1 MLPKN
6 KIITK
11 NEKNNKKT
19 ELDDILEN
27 IIEVNSNDGKTIK
40 RRNSFTGKNI
50 FQKRK
55 KEKEIE
61 KNKKIYDNME
71 KKENEEQIN
80 ILEDDK
86 NSFSSLK
93 HEIEEDDKNNENGI
107 HILSNKKNIEISK
120 ISGLKSNKSYKTLK
134 NNYNKMNLNEK
145 SSHLSSCSGN
155 RNFIL
160 KSELFKTENSCGGP
174 QENEKMKKKFLFL
187 LTDKNEKKG
196 ENPFYKYFIGNNTED
211 KIDFKQNND
220 NKKNIYTNT
229 YIDNDEEEEINEEKD
244 KFKNILSNFDDKSL
258 NEKYGIKNKLIPED
272 KKKEEEIIQEKI
284 LQEKVYKIIKCDNC
298 NNELDGEKDITSE
311 YNENKTKSIEQKKI
325 SNTNFTYPN
334 KTDNNMKNLIQY
346 NIQNNY
352 INNNFGIP
360 NPQNYM
366 YMNQSYYYPYNQSY
380 SYFNNLQNPNI
391 YQYNNQKYF
400 NPNMNIN
407 NRFNN
412 YKNNNFY
419 QYNNNMNQIKNN
431 NNNHNIYN
439 LNNLNNIDEVQLA
452 KMSINLLKTQMG
464 LKILEKQIK
473 SNNEFANN
481 LLFPELKDKL
491 TEICC
496 DLFGN
501 ILMQNLLDILSE
513 ENINIFLSSI
523 QEKLFEICLTEYGSR
538 VVQKLIEKIQKNHI
552 LMNIFIFNLTKKDI
566 GILFKSKYSNYVIQ
580 KYLLIIKDVHL
591 TNFIYNY
598 LYKNFMDI
606 ARTKYG
612 VCVIQKCFSEG
623 NELQRKKIVDIIL
636 NEINNIMKDCYAN
649 YLIQYIFF
657 KFDNNK
663 FNEILPIIKKIE
675 ENIVDYCKNI
685 FSSSVIEKCF
695 EKNETKI
702 GEIFI
707 KSLLEKHPND
717 ILNIL
722 LNSHGRYIIKKSLNF
737 DNKKYNHTIINII
750 LENIKKVK
758 LTPEEESI
766 LESFKNDYPE
776 FSFLFLIK

>member
-1 MLPKN
+1 
-6 KIITK
+6 
-11 NEKNNKKT
+11 
-19 ELDDILEN
+19 
-27 IIEVNSNDGKTIK
+27 
-40 RRNSFTGKNI
+40 
-50 FQKRK
+50 
-55 KEKEIE
+55 
-61 KNKKIYDNME
+61 
-71 KKENEEQIN
+71 
-80 ILEDDK
+80 
-86 NSFSSLK
+86 
-93 HEIEEDDKNNENGI
+93 
-107 HILSNKKNIEISK
+107 
-120 ISGLKSNKSYKTLK
+120 
-134 NNYNKMNLNEK
+134 
-145 SSHLSSCSGN
+145 
-155 RNFIL
+155 
-160 KSELFKTENSCGGP
+160 
-174 QENEKMKKKFLFL
+174 
-187 LTDKNEKKG
+187 
-196 ENPFYKYFIGNNTED
+196 
-211 KIDFKQNND
+211 
-220 NKKNIYTNT
+220 
-229 YIDNDEEEEINEEKD
+229 
-244 KFKNILSNFDDKSL
+244 
-258 NEKYGIKNKLIPED
+258 
-272 KKKEEEIIQEKI
+272 

-311 YNENKTKSIEQKKI
+311 YNANKTNSIEQKKI

-391 YQYNNQKYF
+391 YKYNNQKYF

-419 QYNNNMNQIKNN
+419 QYNNDMNQIKNN

-439 LNNLNNIDEVQLA
+439 LNNINEVQLA

-580 KYLLIIKDVHL
+580 KYLLIIKDVQL

-598 LYKNFMDI
+598 
-606 ARTKYG
+606 
-612 VCVIQKCFSEG
+612 
-623 NELQRKKIVDIIL
+623 
-636 NEINNIMKDCYAN
+636 
-649 YLIQYIFF
+649 
-657 KFDNNK
+657 
-663 FNEILPIIKKIE
+663 
-675 ENIVDYCKNI
+675 
-685 FSSSVIEKCF
+685 
-695 EKNETKI
+695 
-702 GEIFI
+702 
-707 KSLLEKHPND
+707 
-717 ILNIL
+717 
-722 LNSHGRYIIKKSLNF
+722 
-737 DNKKYNHTIINII
+737 
-750 LENIKKVK
+750 
-758 LTPEEESI
+758 
-766 LESFKNDYPE
+766 
-776 FSFLFLIK
+776 